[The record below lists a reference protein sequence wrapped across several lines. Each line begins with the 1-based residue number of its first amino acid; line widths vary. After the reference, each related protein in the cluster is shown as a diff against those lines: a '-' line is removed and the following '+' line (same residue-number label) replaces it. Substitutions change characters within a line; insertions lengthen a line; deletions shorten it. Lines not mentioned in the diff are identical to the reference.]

1 MPIIQA
7 GVLIIVYQFGVT
19 ILEKTVTTIKEIT
32 ANPAPLG
39 LMGFGMTTILLN
51 IHNAGFFALDAII
64 LGMGIFYGGLA
75 QVIAGIM
82 EFKKNNTFGTT
93 AFTSYGFFWLSLV
106 ALKMIPLMGYG
117 EAASSL
123 SMAAYLFM
131 WGLFTLFMFV
141 GTLRINKA
149 LQVVF
154 GTLTI
159 LFFLL
164 AIGNFTGSSLILT
177 IAGYEGILC
186 GFTAIYAAMA
196 QVLNEVYGKIIL
208 PIGESKVQERLADDS
223 KIRKA
228 S

>member
-1 MPIIQA
+1 M
-7 GVLIIVYQFGVT
+7 
-19 ILEKTVTTIKEIT
+19 EKEKKVSFTELT

-51 IHNAGFFALDAII
+51 IHNAGFFELDAMI
-64 LGMGIFYGGLA
+64 LAMGIFYGGMA

-106 ALKMIPLMGYG
+106 ALNILPLMGYG
-117 EAASSL
+117 EAANSL

-131 WGLFTLFMFV
+131 WGFFTLLMFV
-141 GTLRINKA
+141 ATLRINRA

-164 AIGNFTGSSLILT
+164 AIANYTGSTMILT
-177 IAGYEGILC
+177 LAGYEGVLC

-196 QVLNEVYGKIIL
+196 QVINEVYGRIVL
-208 PIGESKVQERLADDS
+208 PIGEVTQDKLPKTDLQTAGL
-223 KIRKA
+223 
-228 S
+228 